1 MYALGFLFMRNL
13 FNYYSFKIYLFIYW
27 SETKKNILKEEK
39 IQEKEEI
46 QEKEKKQEKDERS
59 FPQKQKL
66 NKRENTRL

>member
-1 MYALGFLFMRNL
+1 MQISASCFNLLAPWGTIFLFL
-13 FNYYSFKIYLFIYW
+13 

-39 IQEKEEI
+39 IQKKEEI

-66 NKRENTRL
+66 NKRENTQL